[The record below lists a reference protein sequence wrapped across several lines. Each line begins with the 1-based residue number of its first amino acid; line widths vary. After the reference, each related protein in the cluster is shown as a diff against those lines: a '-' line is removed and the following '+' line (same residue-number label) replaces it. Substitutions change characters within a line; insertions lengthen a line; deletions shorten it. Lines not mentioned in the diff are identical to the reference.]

1 MSNYSHI
8 YAVSALILLPLAIVV
23 LVLGLWR
30 VYTEVE
36 RDEREFMDPLPF
48 RLRLI
53 WPLIGFFAYYLG
65 GLMRVEQVVSY
76 NRLLAQSGQGFML
89 NAQQFL
95 GLQIVQ
101 SIGSTILCLVAII
114 LADSFGWIWLLMA
127 AVLGFLL
134 PYLKAKELG
143 NKRRNRIVRQLP
155 TFLDYLAM
163 SVQAGTNFTGAIHHA
178 VDKGP
183 VGPLREEMAK
193 VVRDIRAGMGRF
205 DALRMMADRID
216 VDAVNTFVNAVVQA
230 ERTGASVGE
239 TLKAQADQRR
249 VERFQLAE
257 KQAMQAPVKLILP
270 LVAFIFPTTFLIIG
284 FPIGMKLWET
294 FQ

>member
-1 MSNYSHI
+1 MSDYSHI

-36 RDEREFMDPLPF
+36 RDERGFMDPLPF

-270 LVAFIFPTTFLIIG
+270 IVAFIFPTTFLIIG

>member
-1 MSNYSHI
+1 
-8 YAVSALILLPLAIVV
+8 LILLPLAIVV

-48 RLRLI
+48 RLRI
-53 WPLIGFFAYYLG
+53 MWPLIGFFAHYLG

-101 SIGSTILCLVAII
+101 SIGSTLLCLVAII
-114 LADSFGWIWLLMA
+114 LADSFDWLWLLMA

-143 NKRRNRIVRQLP
+143 KKRRNRIVRQLP

-163 SVQAGTNFTGAIHHA
+163 SVQAGTNFTGAIQHA
-178 VDKGP
+178 VEKGP

-193 VVRDIRAGMGRF
+193 VIRDIRAGMGRF

>member
-1 MSNYSHI
+1 MSDYSHI

>member
-1 MSNYSHI
+1 MSDSSVV

-48 RLRLI
+48 RLRI
-53 WPLIGFFAYYLG
+53 MWPLIGFFAHYLG

-101 SIGSTILCLVAII
+101 SIGSTLLCLVAII
-114 LADSFGWIWLLMA
+114 LADSFDWLWLLMA

-143 NKRRNRIVRQLP
+143 KKRRNRIVRQLP

-163 SVQAGTNFTGAIHHA
+163 SVQAGTNFTGAIQHA
-178 VDKGP
+178 VEKGP

-193 VVRDIRAGMGRF
+193 VIRDIRAGMGRF

>member
-1 MSNYSHI
+1 MSDYSHI

-127 AVLGFLL
+127 AVFGFLL

>member
-1 MSNYSHI
+1 
-8 YAVSALILLPLAIVV
+8 
-23 LVLGLWR
+23 
-30 VYTEVE
+30 
-36 RDEREFMDPLPF
+36 
-48 RLRLI
+48 
-53 WPLIGFFAYYLG
+53 
-65 GLMRVEQVVSY
+65 MRVEQVVSY

>member
-1 MSNYSHI
+1 MSDYSHI

-23 LVLGLWR
+23 LILGLWR

>member
-1 MSNYSHI
+1 MSDYSHI

-36 RDEREFMDPLPF
+36 RDELEFMDPLPF

>member
-1 MSNYSHI
+1 MSDSSVV
-8 YAVSALILLPLAIVV
+8 YAVSALILLPLAMVI

-36 RDEREFMDPLPF
+36 RDEREFMDPLPL
-48 RLRLI
+48 RLRI
-53 WPLIGFFAYYLG
+53 MWPLIGFFAHYLG

-101 SIGSTILCLVAII
+101 SIGSTLLCLVAVI
-114 LADSFGWIWLLMA
+114 LADSFDWLWLCMA

-163 SVQAGTNFTGAIHHA
+163 SVQAGTNFTGAIQHA
-178 VDKGP
+178 VEKGP

-193 VVRDIRAGMGRF
+193 VIRDIRAGMGRF